1 MTPYP
6 IPQTPKDVDN
16 MVSRKRQRD
25 EMESSEPTPEL
36 SMLDKLRNTWELA
49 NLMQYIYIF
58 GKAVKI
64 DEDLTIEVLFPDP
77 VSLSSSNCRPSVFCP
92 KIIRLKYFQLRI
104 SRQNVSSLNP
114 LRCYQT
120 SGSLF

>member
-1 MTPYP
+1 
-6 IPQTPKDVDN
+6 

-25 EMESSEPTPEL
+25 EMESLEPTPEL

-64 DEDLTIEVLFPDP
+64 DEDLTIEVLFPNP
-77 VSLSSSNCRPSVFCP
+77 VTFYPMNCRVFVFCP
-92 KIIRLKYFQLRI
+92 RNVRLKDF
-104 SRQNVSSLNP
+104 N
-114 LRCYQT
+114 
-120 SGSLF
+120 SGSRDRMSQA

>member
-1 MTPYP
+1 
-6 IPQTPKDVDN
+6 

-64 DEDLTIEVLFPDP
+64 DEDLTIEVLFPNP
-77 VSLSSSNCRPSVFCP
+77 VTLYSMICRLFVFCP
-92 KIIRLKYFQLRI
+92 RYIRLKGFQFRI

>member
-1 MTPYP
+1 MG
-6 IPQTPKDVDN
+6 
-16 MVSRKRQRD
+16 SRKRTRD

-64 DEDLTIEVLFPDP
+64 DEDLTIEVLLLNRAALE
-77 VSLSSSNCRPSVFCP
+77 SISCRASSS
-92 KIIRLKYFQLRI
+92 I
-104 SRQNVSSLNP
+104 
-114 LRCYQT
+114 
-120 SGSLF
+120 